1 MLLVMLLMLF
11 LGGIS
16 MKLIR
21 LAISCCRLP
30 LAACRLPF
38 AVCILIFS
46 PLNLAQ
52 TDSETV
58 VSTEDVAATAEEE
71 ESEIEEVIVTGSRI
85 RRDAFSSASPV
96 QIISGELSREVGLID
111 TAALIS
117 SATQATGAQIDSTF
131 TGFVLDNGPGSSQ
144 VNLRG
149 LGSGRTLV
157 LINSR
162 RVAPAGV
169 GGAPTSADTSLIP
182 GIMINRIEFLL
193 DGASSVYG
201 SDAVAGV
208 VNVIMRTDFEG
219 FDFEAQ
225 INQPSNSGGEQ
236 STFGLAWGGG
246 GERWNI
252 GIGAEY
258 YERKVLKLR
267 DRSYTS
273 QCERWLYADEDGRRL
288 TNDISNHPGTTIS
301 PCTLRLINRIF
312 LGGRGLFGSVYSTPG
327 FTNIGIPG
335 WSDSTV
341 NRAWADFNSTI
352 DPDTGVVDP
361 DGDGLSDID
370 FQGQP
375 YQYNGS
381 ERDRS
386 NNFLSPTE
394 RISLYV
400 YGDYDLE
407 NDSNTSLYFE
417 ALYSRRETDYFYA
430 SAAIFPDVPDSNPY
444 NPCGAAARA
453 GGQNCRAFL
462 NETGELNLG
471 PVLQTALPIVIIR
484 GDRSD
489 NDIKIQQLQVTG
501 GIKGDLLG
509 WQNNSGF
516 GNWGYDFY
524 VSHSTSEGKDRLEG
538 ILEAELLHSLETS
551 AIHSDT
557 GEVVCGVDADMDG
570 NPDGTDPWGNACVPI
585 NMFAES
591 IYQSGGGNFATQAER
606 DYLFGVRGFDA
617 TEVKQ
622 TVVSGIFQG
631 DLFNLP
637 WNNTSVDLVVGLEY
651 RKDEIDSNPNDA
663 ARDGLFYGFF
673 SDKGAKGSRTI
684 QELFFE
690 TELQLLQDVRFANEL
705 RLNLAARYTDE
716 STYGSDI
723 TYSTKLFYRPN
734 DIVTLRATYGTS
746 FRAPNAREQFLL
758 GTSGFLDLYDPCVV
772 PPDAR
777 AVSANP
783 DSEDSAVYDP
793 TEDER
798 TPATLQNCRDDG
810 VDPLTL
816 GLDGS
821 VSSSVYN
828 VEVFTKGGD
837 QVQANI
843 DPETS
848 TSKTYGVVFD
858 LPYWDEL
865 TMRFG
870 MTYYDITVVDN
881 ISRQGAGGVVY
892 NCYVESEAHLCNQII
907 RDEDGL
913 LAEVDSSYININ
925 EVASHGIDYNFYVA
939 RDFILSNDRNL
950 SAALDITT
958 SRLIENKYTFDG
970 FIEDDARTPYAPE
983 WEANISLILT
993 YRDFRFIW
1001 RTNYVSSEDEATYY
1015 AGEDDE
1021 GFEEWADPCFE
1032 LTYDRGPRSGD
1043 RVKCRPYHKVPN
1055 YLMHSMSLSWRPP
1068 GWAFTLGM
1076 NNLFDKEP
1084 PLLDDD
1090 VPETQ
1095 RNNYPAG
1102 AGYDIL
1108 GRRIF
1113 LAASKSF

>member
-1 MLLVMLLMLF
+1 
-11 LGGIS
+11 

-21 LAISCCRLP
+21 LVIPCCRLP
-30 LAACRLPF
+30 LAACRLPL
-38 AVCILIFS
+38 AACILLFS

-52 TDSETV
+52 TDTV
-58 VSTEDVAATAEEE
+58 VTTEDVADAAEEE
-71 ESEIEEVIVTGSRI
+71 DDDIEEVVVTGSRI
-85 RRDAFSSASPV
+85 RRDAFSSAAPV
-96 QIISGELSREVGLID
+96 QIIQGAISREVGLID

-117 SATQATGAQIDSTF
+117 STTQAAGAQIDSTF

-157 LINSR
+157 LLNSR
-162 RVAPAGV
+162 RVASAGV
-169 GGAPTSADTSLIP
+169 GGAPTSADTSLMP
-182 GIMINRIEFLL
+182 GIMIDRIEFLL

-225 INQPSNSGGEQ
+225 INQPTESGGGQ
-236 STFGLAWGGG
+236 GTFGLAWGGG
-246 GERWNI
+246 GDRWNI

-258 YERKVLKLR
+258 YKRQVLKLS
-267 DRSYTS
+267 DRSFTS

-288 TNDISNHPGTTIS
+288 SNDLSNHPGTAES
-301 PCTLRLINRIF
+301 PCTLRLINRVF

-335 WSDSTV
+335 WSDSTLPT
-341 NRAWADFNSTI
+341 AWAGFNSTI
-352 DPDTGVVDP
+352 DPVTGVIDP

-370 FQGQP
+370 FQAQP
-375 YQYNGS
+375 YQFNGS
-381 ERDRS
+381 DVDRS
-386 NNFLSPTE
+386 SNFLSPTE
-394 RISLYV
+394 RISLYA
-400 YGDYDLE
+400 YGNYDLE
-407 NDSNTSLYFE
+407 NESNTSLYFE
-417 ALYSRRETDYFYA
+417 ALYSRRETDYFFA
-430 SAAIFPDVPDSNPY
+430 SASIFPDVPDSNPY
-444 NPCGAAARA
+444 NPCGATARA
-453 GGQNCRAFL
+453 NGQNCRAFL
-462 NETGELNLG
+462 NETGRLALD
-471 PVLQTALPIVIIR
+471 PVPQEALPIVIIR
-484 GDRSD
+484 GDRST

-501 GIKGDLLG
+501 GIKGDLLS
-509 WQNNSGF
+509 WQNDSGF

-570 NPDGTDPWGNACVPI
+570 NPDGTDPWGNSCVPI

-591 IYQSGGGNFATQAER
+591 IYQSGGGDFATQAER

-622 TVVSGIFQG
+622 TVVSGIIQG

-637 WNNTSVDLVVGLEY
+637 WNNTSVDLVLGLEY
-651 RKDEIDSNPNDA
+651 RKDEIDSNPNEA
-663 ARDGLFYGFF
+663 AREGLFYGFF
-673 SDKGAKGSRTI
+673 SDRGAKGSRSL

-690 TELQLLQDVRFANEL
+690 TELQLLQDVRFADEL

-716 STYGSDI
+716 SSYGSDI

-734 DIVTLRATYGTS
+734 SIVTLRATYGTS

-758 GTSGFLDLYDPCVV
+758 GTSGFNTIYDPCVV
-772 PPDAR
+772 PQDAR
-777 AVSANP
+777 VAGADADGP
-783 DSEDSAVYDP
+783 AVYDA
-793 TEDER
+793 TEDQR
-798 TPATLQNCRDDG
+798 TPVTLDNCRTAG
-810 VDPLTL
+810 IDPTML
-816 GLDGS
+816 GLVDGGATS
-821 VSSSVYN
+821 YS

-837 QVQANI
+837 HVQANI

-848 TSKTYGVVFD
+848 TSKTYGIVLDV
-858 LPYWDEL
+858 PYWDEL
-865 TMRFG
+865 TLRFG
-870 MTYYDITVVDN
+870 MTYYEITVVDN
-881 ISRQGAGGVVY
+881 ITRRSAGGVVF
-892 NCYVESEAHLCNQII
+892 NCYVESEAHLCDQII

-913 LAEVDSSYININ
+913 LSEVDSSYININ
-925 EVASHGIDYNFYVA
+925 EVASHGIDYNLYA
-939 RDFILSNDRNL
+939 ERDFILSNDRNFNV
-950 SAALDITT
+950 ALDITT
-958 SRLIENKYTFDG
+958 SRLIENKYTFPT
-970 FIEDDARTPYAPE
+970 FVEDDARTPYAPE
-983 WEANISLILT
+983 WDANISLILT

-1001 RTNYVSSEDEATYY
+1001 YTNYVSSEDEYIAY
-1015 AGEDDE
+1015 EDVTDN
-1021 GFEEWADPCFE
+1021 GYEEWADPCYG
-1032 LTYDRGPRSGD
+1032 LTYDSGPRSGD
-1043 RVKCRPYHKVPN
+1043 RVKCRPYLKTPN
-1055 YLMHSMSLSWRPP
+1055 YMTHSMSFSWQPQD
-1068 GWAFTLGM
+1068 WSFTLGL

-1108 GRRIF
+1108 GRRVF
-1113 LAASKSF
+1113 LSVRRSL